1 MQPSNTQETINPPAI
16 MDSKKKTKH
25 IIAFIIA
32 ILIILSGLGI
42 ACYYNFG
49 NKIEVNAAT
58 IQTELGDPVSFDA
71 SHYLKAET
79 PDDILKETV
88 ISSDIVGKGYH
99 VNQDTKTIVPD
110 DGEFLPVGDY
120 TFKITYKNRETETVN
135 LTVADTTAPVF
146 TEDTPNE
153 LRIEKDAT
161 DVDFKEFFA
170 CTDLSESFITVKD
183 DNVDL
188 GIEGNYE
195 LIVYAKDAFDNRTEK
210 VVRVIVVSMDEA
222 RKENG
227 VSATLNG
234 KIHQSDALRKKIE
247 EEKKAAEEARY
258 PKSYSDDTCS
268 IHITKE
274 WYKNAWC
281 YIAHVKISDYSRFGT
296 SNGKDVYGG
305 TETTSSAAKRLGSI
319 LTINGSYEAPHL
331 NYGVVRS
338 GKVVNDKQATSMPG
352 IYGRSHGIL
361 SSSSRMGYD
370 GQSLS
375 SLANAGKV
383 SDTFCFGPEF
393 NTGIGI
399 QNTSRAQRTFIGSN
413 EQPGDF
419 WLIVSDGRY
428 NDGESAGLT
437 YKECWDLLKSKGCS
451 YGAPLDGGGS
461 STMVFQGLTL
471 NATKGNERAIVDF
484 VYVK

>member
-88 ISSDIVGKGYH
+88 ISSDIIGKGYH

-247 EEKKAAEEARY
+247 EEKKLL
-258 PKSYSDDTCS
+258 K
-268 IHITKE
+268 KL
-274 WYKNAWC
+274 
-281 YIAHVKISDYSRFGT
+281 V
-296 SNGKDVYGG
+296 
-305 TETTSSAAKRLGSI
+305 
-319 LTINGSYEAPHL
+319 
-331 NYGVVRS
+331 
-338 GKVVNDKQATSMPG
+338 
-352 IYGRSHGIL
+352 
-361 SSSSRMGYD
+361 
-370 GQSLS
+370 
-375 SLANAGKV
+375 
-383 SDTFCFGPEF
+383 
-393 NTGIGI
+393 I
-399 QNTSRAQRTFIGSN
+399 QNPIQTILVPFILQKNGTRTHGATLHMSKSLTTPVLEHQTEKTSTEVLKQHL
-413 EQPGDF
+413 QP
-419 WLIVSDGRY
+419 
-428 NDGESAGLT
+428 
-437 YKECWDLLKSKGCS
+437 
-451 YGAPLDGGGS
+451 P
-461 STMVFQGLTL
+461 
-471 NATKGNERAIVDF
+471 NA
-484 VYVK
+484 